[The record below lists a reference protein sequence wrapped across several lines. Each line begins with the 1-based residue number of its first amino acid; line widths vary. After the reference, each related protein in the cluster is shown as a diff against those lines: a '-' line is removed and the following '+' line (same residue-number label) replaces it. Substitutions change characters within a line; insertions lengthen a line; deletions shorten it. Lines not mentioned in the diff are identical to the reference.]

1 MGDNL
6 MREIL
11 KKEVEVLDLNRGIK
25 QKLINREIDSVFELC
40 NYSRMELS
48 DLDFNNEEIKDIIIS
63 LELQGLDLKRNHA
76 KRNKLIDKKIN
87 I

>member
-1 MGDNL
+1 

-11 KKEVEVLDLNRGIK
+11 KKEVEALNLNNGIK
-25 QKLINREIDSVFELC
+25 QKLINREIASVFELC

>member
-1 MGDNL
+1 M
-6 MREIL
+6 
-11 KKEVEVLDLNRGIK
+11 
-25 QKLINREIDSVFELC
+25 VF
-40 NYSRMELS
+40 LS

>member
-11 KKEVEVLDLNRGIK
+11 KKKVEVLDLNRGIK

-48 DLDFNNEEIKDIIIS
+48 DLDFNNEEIKDS

>member
-1 MGDNL
+1 

-11 KKEVEVLDLNRGIK
+11 KKEVEVLNLNKGIK
-25 QKLINREIDSVFELC
+25 EKLINREIGSVSELC

-48 DLDFNNEEIKDIIIS
+48 ELDFNNEEIKDIMIS

-76 KRNKLIDKKIN
+76 KRNKLIDKKIK

>member
-11 KKEVEVLDLNRGIK
+11 KKKVEVLDLNRGI
-25 QKLINREIDSVFELC
+25 KLINREIDSVFELC

-63 LELQGLDLKRNHA
+63 LELQGLDFKRNHA